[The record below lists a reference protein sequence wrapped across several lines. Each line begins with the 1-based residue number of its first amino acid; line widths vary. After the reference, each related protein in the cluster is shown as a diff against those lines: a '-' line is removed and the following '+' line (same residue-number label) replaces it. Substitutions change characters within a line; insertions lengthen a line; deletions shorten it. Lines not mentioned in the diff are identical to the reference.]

1 MHAACDA
8 LGTAVDEGSLG
19 EIVKTNQHLIIQY
32 YKDVLDHVRKSFR
45 IAQWSAIGGFLLFL
59 LTIAYVF
66 LVDWGFVS
74 VGLRALKQL
83 ADQNAD
89 VNALQK
95 IADELQTISKAKSY
109 SVIDIGSL
117 GVISG
122 LIVQLFAGVAFYLY
136 QKVADQFSAFHI
148 CLERTHRYLVA
159 YKMAEE
165 IKTNKDVTLHELVCI
180 MANAPMITGADVN
193 DKNKRPRAE
202 QTQLVP
208 SHKGHD
214 VRAVVGESDVA
225 Q

>member
-1 MHAACDA
+1 
-8 LGTAVDEGSLG
+8 
-19 EIVKTNQHLIIQY
+19 
-32 YKDVLDHVRKSFR
+32 
-45 IAQWSAIGGFLLFL
+45 
-59 LTIAYVF
+59 
-66 LVDWGFVS
+66 

-165 IKTNKDVTLHELVCI
+165 IKNK
-180 MANAPMITGADVN
+180 
-193 DKNKRPRAE
+193 
-202 QTQLVP
+202 
-208 SHKGHD
+208 
-214 VRAVVGESDVA
+214 
-225 Q
+225 